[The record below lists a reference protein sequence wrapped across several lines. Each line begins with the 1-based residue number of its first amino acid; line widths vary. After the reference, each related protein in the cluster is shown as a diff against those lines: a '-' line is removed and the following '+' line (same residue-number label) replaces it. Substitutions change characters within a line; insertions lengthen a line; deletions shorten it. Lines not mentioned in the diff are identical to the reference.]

1 MSDTILAGKLTV
13 YYLNENRRKQI
24 KWTGTTDKTDV
35 QKQIDV
41 YDATED
47 LFTVPT
53 QQDDGLIYSAET
65 PGEMTIGRIDAGDAE
80 PWFIDL
86 KTMEHIIGDFAN
98 FTGCALKTS
107 GWTRS
112 TNTDTGIV
120 VVAVDSGGSIV
131 AGDIGDTI
139 YNKTGSDRGTL
150 LDFIDTGT
158 TTDYLW
164 IRPEDELAANDWD
177 SATGST
183 TMATSCNEAIQ
194 NTAAATG
201 EMVWGNFYTQGALIT
216 DTHVYVLQDGVK
228 VTAVD
233 QTDNDWWPDGQVDR
247 AIPIKDW
254 TTDGF
259 PTIDEGYLTVK
270 AAKYSTKYTYA
281 VIRMNTSTGGNVSAG
296 LSSGLDITNTT
307 GYKSVTTTATTN
319 TDFYVG
325 DEINGGTSGA
335 RAVITQIDGTDP
347 TFTFHYYLIGDPLTD
362 FQTATETITN
372 ADGDGSATKDGIAPA
387 NQGPNLA
394 SWFDNSVIPTYT
406 YANNQV
412 DVDDDGTDEEYG
424 ITIDV
429 QQALL
434 AEMHERNKYQQRRG
448 STVQMDA
455 IDGEQWIGIDYAI
468 NYATITGTVPEGSV
482 VTGSDSLAT
491 GVVVSNPAGTSNT
504 ALLRNSRGTFL
515 DDERIYETDG
525 VNEFDRSGLTV
536 EVITPVA
543 ESSLGTLA
551 GVNFFASRGVVLT
564 NYKSTEEN
572 LWSTIDAGGTARARP
587 TTITM
592 EILNL
597 LQYDYATCLRLTGS
611 GGVVDKTE
619 YACTGGEAVG
629 DVTLDLT
636 TAIAADVPGK
646 TVGSHLTLVDWSD
659 NQKEYVLRFLSYTAS
674 TGTCTLANLD
684 IASADATTNSAYIRE
699 DGSGTTFQDAKVGD
713 LVLNK
718 TQSNAV
724 SYVSEVTSGTAVT
737 IFPNIAG
744 QTVGDAIE
752 LNAIPVITTASDY
765 AYFYIVF
772 EFKESDG
779 SASASMQYVAPI
791 YSRVKVRNTGDAAIK
806 IKGFSQDVLI
816 STSGGVATA
825 TRIENTVYGS

>member
-1 MSDTILAGKLTV
+1 
-13 YYLNENRRKQI
+13 
-24 KWTGTTDKTDV
+24 
-35 QKQIDV
+35 
-41 YDATED
+41 
-47 LFTVPT
+47 
-53 QQDDGLIYSAET
+53 
-65 PGEMTIGRIDAGDAE
+65 
-80 PWFIDL
+80 
-86 KTMEHIIGDFAN
+86 
-98 FTGCALKTS
+98 
-107 GWTRS
+107 
-112 TNTDTGIV
+112 
-120 VVAVDSGGSIV
+120 
-131 AGDIGDTI
+131 
-139 YNKTGSDRGTL
+139 
-150 LDFIDTGT
+150 
-158 TTDYLW
+158 
-164 IRPEDELAANDWD
+164 
-177 SATGST
+177 
-183 TMATSCNEAIQ
+183 
-194 NTAAATG
+194 
-201 EMVWGNFYTQGALIT
+201 
-216 DTHVYVLQDGVK
+216 
-228 VTAVD
+228 
-233 QTDNDWWPDGQVDR
+233 
-247 AIPIKDW
+247 
-254 TTDGF
+254 
-259 PTIDEGYLTVK
+259 
-270 AAKYSTKYTYA
+270 
-281 VIRMNTSTGGNVSAG
+281 
-296 LSSGLDITNTT
+296 
-307 GYKSVTTTATTN
+307 
-319 TDFYVG
+319 
-325 DEINGGTSGA
+325 
-335 RAVITQIDGTDP
+335 
-347 TFTFHYYLIGDPLTD
+347 
-362 FQTATETITN
+362 
-372 ADGDGSATKDGIAPA
+372 
-387 NQGPNLA
+387 
-394 SWFDNSVIPTYT
+394 
-406 YANNQV
+406 
-412 DVDDDGTDEEYG
+412 
-424 ITIDV
+424 
-429 QQALL
+429 
-434 AEMHERNKYQQRRG
+434 
-448 STVQMDA
+448 
-455 IDGEQWIGIDYAI
+455 
-468 NYATITGTVPEGSV
+468 
-482 VTGSDSLAT
+482 
-491 GVVVSNPAGTSNT
+491 
-504 ALLRNSRGTFL
+504 
-515 DDERIYETDG
+515 
-525 VNEFDRSGLTV
+525 
-536 EVITPVA
+536 VA

-816 STSGGVATA
+816 STSGGVA
-825 TRIENTVYGS
+825 VYGS